1 MNKMREICQENDQD
15 MGKMR
20 ILIQRMGSYMN
31 QQEKDIWAS
40 GREPRKSNTLQ
51 MYFYKE

>member
-1 MNKMREICQENDQD
+1 MTRMREICQGNDQD
-15 MGKMR
+15 MGKMY
-20 ILIQRMGSYMN
+20 IIIQRIGSNMN

-51 MYFYKE
+51 LYVYRD